1 MDIERR
7 KMNIKTTLSATEV
20 RNNFF
25 EILDKV
31 EQTNVPYT
39 ITRAGKPKAV
49 IMNAEEYESWAET
62 LDIMSNP
69 ETVKNI
75 EESKKELARGEYVT
89 FEEAF
94 GMTPGQALANKGKK
108 KYRAKPKKK

>member
-1 MDIERR
+1 
-7 KMNIKTTLSATEV
+7 MNIKTTLSATDV

-25 EILDKV
+25 DILTEV
-31 EQTNVPYT
+31 EKANIPYT
-39 ITRAGKPKAV
+39 VTREGKPIAV
-49 IMNAEEYESWAET
+49 IMNAEEYESWMET

-69 ETVKNI
+69 ETIRNI

-94 GMTPGQALANKGKK
+94 GMTPKQALADKGKK
-108 KYRAKPKKK
+108 YQAKKKK